1 MREEIAIEQKEGR
14 TDKLI

>member
-14 TDKLI
+14 TDKLM